1 MARSSRRRCLP
12 RTQRCCDLRRLA
24 GRAGGAAICLLIII
38 DVASA
43 TFAAFL
49 SSAIL
54 DAIQKTPAEMLARNP
69 CACQGRVIGVALEQ
83 HEGQAF
89 GPRLAVTLMKVSFLY
104 WVNFNIDPAWASIST
119 FLHSYIQNG
128 LLTKMEE
135 GWRHCRA
142 FKIGG

>member
-1 MARSSRRRCLP
+1 ML
-12 RTQRCCDLRRLA
+12 T
-24 GRAGGAAICLLIII
+24 II

-54 DAIQKTPAEMLARNP
+54 DAVQKTPAEMLARNP
-69 CACQGRVIGVALEQ
+69 CACQVWVIGVALEQ

-104 WVNFNIDPAWASIST
+104 
-119 FLHSYIQNG
+119 
-128 LLTKMEE
+128 
-135 GWRHCRA
+135 
-142 FKIGG
+142 